1 MTMATSTVDHT
12 TSWCPPLSLT
22 PFSSS
27 LTLPALN
34 VSKFDACSTQQTS
47 SLNLTIL
54 REIPTRNFKQDPP
67 NAVIN
72 PLDNSD
78 DDRTTTM
85 TTTLPPTNSE
95 GATAPLSYQS
105 ELAAIYAY
113 NARMQQCDDYAQTN
127 RQTTPPT
134 DTELAALAAKLD
146 RIANTTTPVP
156 PSPATMNLPAT
167 APMPVATAATLPY
180 DDNDDDAD
188 DDDNGNHHPLS
199 IVETFNLK
207 TKMLCNLKMLVAELT
222 EIVVL
227 IVDATRPNKNSYLSG
242 QQPALLIPATTLT
255 TIRPATA
262 FTFTEHPSNTQIKP
276 WPPHHV
282 ASSNKLASRPHK
294 KHIPAKP
301 PFNCGRPTC
310 HLVKTRKDSL
320 RPP

>member
-47 SLNLTIL
+47 SLNLMIL

-67 NAVIN
+67 NAIID
-72 PLDNSD
+72 PLDDSD
-78 DDRTTTM
+78 DDRTTKP

-134 DTELAALAAKLD
+134 DTEVAALAAKLD

-167 APMPVATAATLPY
+167 APTPVATAETLLY
-180 DDNDDDAD
+180 D
-188 DDDNGNHHPLS
+188 DDDDDDGNHHPSS
-199 IVETFNLK
+199 IIETFNLQ
-207 TKMLCNLKMLVAELT
+207 TKMLSNLQMMVTELNVIVA
-222 EIVVL
+222 L
-227 IVDATRPNKNSYLSG
+227 IVDAITRPDNSYLPG
-242 QQPALLIPATTLT
+242 QQTSLLLPATILP
-255 TIRPATA
+255 TICPETA
-262 FTFTEHPSNTQIKP
+262 STFTDYPSNTQIKP
-276 WPPHHV
+276 WPPHHI
-282 ASSNKLASRPHK
+282 AFSNKLASRPHK

-301 PFNCGRPTC
+301 PFNCGRPTR

-320 RPP
+320 RLP